1 MAKKTGT
8 ILVVDDEP
16 NIRRVLEA
24 VLAKEG
30 HTVLT
35 AENGRKG
42 LDIISEDSNVDVLI
56 TDLIMPDINGIELLA
71 AAKEFHP
78 NMPVLMITAHGTIKS
93 AVDAMKIGA
102 LDYITKPFD
111 LDEIKLTVKNALEH
125 KELLDENR
133 DLRSQLK
140 TVNRVDNIIGSST
153 AMHDVYEI
161 IERVKDSRSTVL
173 IRGESGTGKEAVAKA
188 LHYNSIR
195 ASKPFVPVACVAL
208 SEQLLQSE
216 LFGHEKG
223 SFTGAIGQKKGRFEM
238 ANHGTLFLDEI
249 GDIPPTV
256 QMMLL
261 RVLQEREFERVG
273 GSEVIRVDIRLVT
286 ATNQDL
292 EKLVEEAKFREDLF
306 YRLQVITIHMPAL
319 RDRMSDVPSLVQH
332 FIEKYRED
340 NRKNVEYANPETLDT
355 LMNYNWPGNVRE
367 LENVIERAMVLADPK
382 AQALTPELLPR
393 AIRDSEGAKVIDGLA
408 PKYAAQAMQGV
419 FDLVGIVGLLVG
431 LIRGIPGV
439 LGRFLF
445 GRCVLRRHNTAEHY
459 RRRGANG
466 HSGPDTVFLLG
477 SITADGD
484 DGEHRSRGILEY
496 TRGNGA

>member
-1 MAKKTGT
+1 M
-8 ILVVDDEP
+8 
-16 NIRRVLEA
+16 
-24 VLAKEG
+24 
-30 HTVLT
+30 
-35 AENGRKG
+35 
-42 LDIISEDSNVDVLI
+42 I

-71 AAKEFHP
+71 AAREFHP

-93 AVDAMKIGA
+93 AVDAMKLGA

-125 KELLDENR
+125 KELVEENR
-133 DLRSQLK
+133 ELRSQLK
-140 TVNRVDNIIGSST
+140 TVNHVDNIVGSSA
-153 AMHDVYEI
+153 AMQEVYQI

-195 ASKPFVPVACVAL
+195 AAKPFVPVACVAL

-273 GSEVIRVDIRLVT
+273 GNEVIKVDIRLVT
-286 ATNQDL
+286 ATNQHL
-292 EKLVEEAKFREDLF
+292 EKLVEEGKFREDLF

-319 RDRMSDVPSLVQH
+319 RERMSPI
-332 FIEKYRED
+332 F
-340 NRKNVEYANPETLDT
+340 
-355 LMNYNWPGNVRE
+355 
-367 LENVIERAMVLADPK
+367 
-382 AQALTPELLPR
+382 PR
-393 AIRDSEGAKVIDGLA
+393 
-408 PKYAAQAMQGV
+408 
-419 FDLVGIVGLLVG
+419 
-431 LIRGIPGV
+431 
-439 LGRFLF
+439 
-445 GRCVLRRHNTAEHY
+445 
-459 RRRGANG
+459 
-466 HSGPDTVFLLG
+466 
-477 SITADGD
+477 
-484 DGEHRSRGILEY
+484 
-496 TRGNGA
+496 